1 MKGRILKGIAGFY
14 YIETFD
20 GKIYECKAKGIFR
33 KSNLKPL
40 VGDDVIIDI
49 IDEEKKLGNITDILP
64 RKNQLLRPPVANV
77 DQAVILFA
85 IVKPNPS
92 YNLLDRFLI
101 MMRQQNLPVIICFN
115 KQDIATKEEQQELYD
130 AYEKCGYKVLF
141 ISVHEGNG
149 LDELKE
155 LLKGKTTTLAG
166 PSGVGKSSLLNK
178 LVPDADMQTGEL
190 SRKIERGKNTTRHSE
205 LFFVKE
211 LFDEDSADTVDGV
224 NATDGV
230 GGANAADEDD
240 AFKGT
245 YVIDTP
251 GFTSLEMRDVTA
263 DTLMQYY
270 PEFTEYEPLCRFG
283 GCSHIAEPDCGV
295 KEALKEGKISQVRYD
310 NYKVLW
316 QELKNMRV
324 DYSKKA
330 RR

>member
-20 GKIYECKAKGIFR
+20 AKVYECKAKGIFR

-49 IDEEKKLGNITDILP
+49 IDEEKKLGNITEILP
-64 RKNQLLRPPVANV
+64 RTNKLLRTPVANV

-141 ISVHEGNG
+141 ISVHEGSG

-205 LFFVKE
+205 LFFVKD
-211 LFDEDSADTVDGV
+211 LFDEES
-224 NATDGV
+224 ATDR
-230 GGANAADEDD
+230 ETDD
-240 AFKGT
+240 DGFKGT

-251 GFTSLEMRDVTA
+251 GFTSLEMRNVTA

-270 PEFTEYEPLCRFG
+270 PEFTEYEPMCRFG

-316 QELKNMRV
+316 EELKNMRV

>member
-1 MKGRILKGIAGFY
+1 MKGKILKGIAGFY
-14 YIETFD
+14 YVETFD
-20 GKIYECKAKGIFR
+20 EKVYECKAKGIFR

-40 VGDDVIIDI
+40 VGDNVEIDI
-49 IDEEKKLGNITDILP
+49 IDEEKKLGNIIDIFP

-115 KQDIATKEEQQELYD
+115 KQDIATEQEQKELYD

-141 ISVHEGNG
+141 ISVREEKG

-178 LVPDADMQTGEL
+178 LVPNAQMQTGEL
-190 SRKIERGKNTTRHSE
+190 SKKIERGKNTTRHSE
-205 LFFVKE
+205 LFFVEE
-211 LFDEDSADTVDGV
+211 LFDENGVDSDAD
-224 NATDGV
+224 A
-230 GGANAADEDD
+230 
-240 AFKGT
+240 GT
-245 YVIDTP
+245 YVVDTP
-251 GFTSLEMRDVTA
+251 GFTSLELRNVTPE
-263 DTLMQYY
+263 TLMQFY
-270 PEFTEYEPLCRFG
+270 PEFEEYEPECRFG
-283 GCSHIAEPDCGV
+283 GCAHIAEPDCGV
-295 KEALKEGKISQVRYD
+295 KNALNKGMIAPVRYD
-310 NYKVLW
+310 NYKLLYA
-316 QELKNMRV
+316 ELKNMRP

>member
-20 GKIYECKAKGIFR
+20 GKVYECKAKGIFR

-40 VGDDVIIDI
+40 VGDDVEIDI

-190 SRKIERGKNTTRHSE
+190 SKKIERGKNTTRHSE
-205 LFFVKE
+205 LFFVKD
-211 LFDEDSADTVDGV
+211 LFD
-224 NATDGV
+224 
-230 GGANAADEDD
+230 ADESDE
-240 AFKGT
+240 FKGT

-270 PEFTEYEPLCRFG
+270 PEFTEYEPMCRFG

-295 KEALKEGKISQVRYD
+295 KDALKEGRISQVRYD

-316 QELKNMRV
+316 EELKNMRV
-324 DYSKKA
+324 DYSRKA
-330 RR
+330 RH

>member
-20 GKIYECKAKGIFR
+20 GKVYECKAKGIFR

-40 VGDDVIIDI
+40 VGDDVEIDI

-141 ISVHEGNG
+141 ISVHEGSG

-166 PSGVGKSSLLNK
+166 PSGVGKSSLLDK

-211 LFDEDSADTVDGV
+211 LC
-224 NATDGV
+224 
-230 GGANAADEDD
+230 EDD
-240 AFKGT
+240 SDEFKGT

-270 PEFTEYEPLCRFG
+270 PEFTEYEPMCRFG

-295 KEALKEGKISQVRYD
+295 KDAIKEGKISQVRYD

-316 QELKNMRV
+316 EELKNMRA
-324 DYSKKA
+324 DYSRKA
-330 RR
+330 RH

>member
-14 YIETFD
+14 YVETYEE
-20 GKIYECKAKGIFR
+20 KVYECKAKGIFR
-33 KSNLKPL
+33 KTNLKPL
-40 VGDDVIIDI
+40 VGDDVEIDI
-49 IDEEKKLGNITDILP
+49 IDEEKKLGNITEIFP

-115 KQDIATKEEQQELYD
+115 KQDIATESEQQELYD

-141 ISVHEGNG
+141 ISVREEKG
-149 LDELKE
+149 LDELKK

-178 LVPDADMQTGEL
+178 LVPNAQMQTGDL

-205 LFFVKE
+205 LFFVEE
-211 LFDEDSADTVDGV
+211 LSDGTTAD
-224 NATDGV
+224 A
-230 GGANAADEDD
+230 GGEGTTCD
-240 AFKGT
+240 T

-251 GFTSLEMRDVTA
+251 GFTSLEMRDVTP
-263 DTLMQYY
+263 DNLMQFY
-270 PEFTEYEPLCRFG
+270 PEFTEYEPECRFG

-295 KEALKEGKISQVRYD
+295 KRAIAEGKIAKVRYD
-310 NYKVLW
+310 NYKVLYE
-316 QELKNMRV
+316 ELKNMRP

>member
-1 MKGRILKGIAGFY
+1 MMRGKILKGIAGFY
-14 YIETFD
+14 YVETVEE
-20 GKIYECKAKGIFR
+20 KIYECKAKGIFR
-33 KSNLKPL
+33 KANIKPL
-40 VGDDVIIDI
+40 VGDDVEIDI
-49 IDEEKKLGNITDILP
+49 IDEEKRLGNIAEILP
-64 RKNQLLRPPVANV
+64 RRVQLLRPPVANV

-101 MMRQQNLPVIICFN
+101 MMRQQKLPVIICFN
-115 KQDIATKEEQQELYD
+115 KQDIATKEEQEQLTV

-141 ISVHEGNG
+141 ISVREDKG

-205 LFFVKE
+205 LFYVKE
-211 LFDEDSADTVDGV
+211 LSGEDGFDT
-224 NATDGV
+224 
-230 GGANAADEDD
+230 
-240 AFKGT
+240 F
-245 YVIDTP
+245 VIDTP
-251 GFTSLEMRDVTA
+251 GFTSLEMRDVTV

-270 PEFTEYEPLCRFG
+270 PEFEEYEPECRFG

-295 KEALKEGKISQVRYD
+295 KNALAEGKISAVRYE
-310 NYKVLW
+310 NYKLLYE
-316 QELKNMRV
+316 ELKNMRP
-324 DYSKKA
+324 DYSRKA

>member
-1 MKGRILKGIAGFY
+1 MQGRIIKGIAGFY
-14 YIETFD
+14 YIETYD
-20 GKIYECKAKGIFR
+20 GKVYECKAKGIFR

-40 VGDDVIIDI
+40 VGDNVEIDI
-49 IDEEKKLGNITDILP
+49 IDEEKKLGNVTSILP

-101 MMRQQNLPVIICFN
+101 SMRQQNLPVIICFN
-115 KQDIATKEEQQELYD
+115 KQDIATKQEQQELYD

-141 ISVHEGNG
+141 ISVREEKG
-149 LDELKE
+149 LDELKGY
-155 LLKGKTTTLAG
+155 LKGKTTTLAG

-211 LFDEDSADTVDGV
+211 LFDGEELS
-224 NATDGV
+224 
-230 GGANAADEDD
+230 
-240 AFKGT
+240 

-251 GFTSLEMRDVTA
+251 GFTSLDMRDVTA

-270 PEFTEYEPLCRFG
+270 PEFEPYEPECRFG
-283 GCSHIAEPDCGV
+283 GCSHIAEPDCGI
-295 KEALKEGKISQVRYD
+295 KRALAEGKISRVRYE

-316 QELKNMRV
+316 EELKNMRP
-324 DYSKKA
+324 DYSKKT